1 MVSLSSGAFADR
13 MYSLVER
20 LYPICRSITGEG
32 FRETQRILQEY
43 VPSLA
48 LRGVPSGSQA
58 FDWTVPKEWNIS
70 DAYVRGPSGDKVI
83 DFRDSNLHV
92 VNYSAPVH
100 ERLSLEELKKRLHSL
115 PESPSLIPYRT
126 SYYKRDWGFC
136 LAHEDLTKLA
146 EGTYEVFID
155 STLEDGELNYG
166 EWVHQGETDEEVLFT
181 AHACHPSLCND
192 NLSGVVVAAFL
203 AHLLARTQTRYTY
216 RVLFLPG
223 GIGSV
228 VWMSRNQDI
237 LPRIRHGLVLSC
249 IGDAAPFTYKKTRRG
264 DATIDTVVQHV
275 LKAAGAEH
283 QVIDFSPY
291 GYDERNF
298 CSPRHNLPVGSLT
311 RSTHSEFSGYHS
323 SGDNLDLVS
332 GSRLEEALFACL
344 SVVSVLEGDCRYL
357 NLIPDAEPQLGK
369 RGLYGMMGGLQK
381 RAAMEMALLW
391 VMNLSDGRHG
401 LLEIAERSGYSFD
414 LIREAAELLVTHE
427 ILRRAA
433 PGETL

>member
-1 MVSLSSGAFADR
+1 M
-13 MYSLVER
+13 
-20 LYPICRSITGEG
+20 
-32 FRETQRILQEY
+32 
-43 VPSLA
+43 
-48 LRGVPSGSQA
+48 
-58 FDWTVPKEWNIS
+58 
-70 DAYVRGPSGDKVI
+70 
-83 DFRDSNLHV
+83 
-92 VNYSAPVH
+92 
-100 ERLSLEELKKRLHSL
+100 
-115 PESPSLIPYRT
+115 
-126 SYYKRDWGFC
+126 
-136 LAHEDLTKLA
+136 
-146 EGTYEVFID
+146 
-155 STLEDGELNYG
+155 
-166 EWVHQGETDEEVLFT
+166 
-181 AHACHPSLCND
+181 
-192 NLSGVVVAAFL
+192 
-203 AHLLARTQTRYTY
+203 
-216 RVLFLPG
+216 
-223 GIGSV
+223 
-228 VWMSRNQDI
+228 
-237 LPRIRHGLVLSC
+237 LSC